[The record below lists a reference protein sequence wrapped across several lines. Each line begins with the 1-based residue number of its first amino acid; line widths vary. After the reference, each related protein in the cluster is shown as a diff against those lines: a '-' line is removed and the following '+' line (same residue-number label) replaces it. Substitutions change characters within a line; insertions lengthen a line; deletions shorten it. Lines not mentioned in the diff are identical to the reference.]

1 MHVSNKKNNIDSKTA
16 NGLFELTRRTCIYPA
31 VDGTVLATGNEVFYV
46 GPPDGRASV
55 SAAVVEHT
63 VNGDVLA
70 RLRNHLLWD
79 VADRYN
85 NNNNNNNNSMT
96 LVGHFCLRLM

>member
-31 VDGTVLATGNEVFYV
+31 VDGTVLATGDEVFYV

-79 VADRYN
+79 VADRCN
-85 NNNNNNNNSMT
+85 T
-96 LVGHFCLRLM
+96 TTTTTTTTTA